1 MLKPTDPAM
10 QPPERSPQ
18 PGDERPIGEIVHQLV
33 EEGKAY
39 AQAELGVAKAIAAA
53 KANGFKVPAVLLGA
67 ALLFAQAA
75 VTVLAVAVFLG
86 LLPLMGPILAGLLAF
101 VIFAAVAGGLGWLAV
116 DKLRR
121 GL

>member
-10 QPPERSPQ
+10 QPPERSPD
-18 PGDERPIGEIVHQLV
+18 PGDERPIGELVQQLV

-39 AQAELGVAKAIAAA
+39 ALAELGVVKAIAAA
-53 KANGFKVPAVLLGA
+53 KANGLKVPAILLGA
-67 ALLFAQAA
+67 ALLFVQAA
-75 VTVLAVAVFLG
+75 VTVLAVAIFLG

-101 VIFAAVAGGLGWLAV
+101 VIFTAIAGGLGWLAI

-121 GL
+121 GR